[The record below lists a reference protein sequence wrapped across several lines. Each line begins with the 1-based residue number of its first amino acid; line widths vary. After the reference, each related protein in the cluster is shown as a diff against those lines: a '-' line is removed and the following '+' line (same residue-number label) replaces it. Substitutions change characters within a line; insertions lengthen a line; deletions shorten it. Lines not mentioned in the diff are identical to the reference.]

1 MLAQAHSNAIAQ
13 VHACGQELAFPSRLL
28 AGPVLPS
35 SASLSLQQL
44 PNNPPAAGLA
54 APARP
59 TLGLI
64 TPVAAVTPLV
74 LEEFTRE
81 LATYPLSK
89 RRYVLDG
96 IRLGFRVGWEP
107 DRVSLR
113 SRTSNMRSASDHPDV
128 VDAYLSSELA
138 ARRVAGP
145 FTSPPVPLLHVS
157 PFGVIPKNHQPG
169 KWRLILDL
177 SSPAGH
183 SVNDGIPK
191 DPYSLHYVKVDDA
204 IRALVDLGPGALMAK
219 FDVKA
224 AYRNIPIHPD
234 DRYLLGMK

>member
-1 MLAQAHSNAIAQ
+1 MCVGVIYLFFFFCA
-13 VHACGQELAFPSRLL
+13 VLVPLAFYCFF
-28 AGPVLPS
+28 VL
-35 SASLSLQQL
+35 
-44 PNNPPAAGLA
+44 
-54 APARP
+54 ARP
-59 TLGLI
+59 TLGLN

-81 LATYPLSK
+81 LAAYPLSK

-145 FTSPPVPLLHVS
+145 FTNLPVPLLHVS
-157 PFGVIPKNHQPG
+157 PFGVIPKNHQLG

-204 IRALVDLGPGALMAK
+204 IRALVDLGPGTLMAK

-234 DRYLLGMK
+234 DRYLLGMKWRDRFYVDLVLPFGLQVGPVYLQFGC